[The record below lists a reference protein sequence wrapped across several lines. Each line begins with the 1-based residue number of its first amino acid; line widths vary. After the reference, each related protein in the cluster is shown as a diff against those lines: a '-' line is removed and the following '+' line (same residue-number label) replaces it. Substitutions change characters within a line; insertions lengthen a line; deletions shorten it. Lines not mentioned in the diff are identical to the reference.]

1 VPLFL
6 LGIAGGCGEGDC
18 GLRSAAGGTTGGIWV
33 TGCEVNWLIVG
44 DGACE
49 YVVVCGAY
57 WGTNVRLKGGGEG
70 ENRGA
75 GGITTLGWVL
85 GVERKG
91 GGGTRVCDCKL
102 GCGKANGNMQ
112 DQKKSLRLPFTF
124 TGKDIRADKV
134 MLKCSIPFRF
144 NSFADAEVAYM
155 RDGDEGFALGH
166 NIVTFSV
173 RDIDVNPI
181 KQNFFKSQ
189 ADLDLLYLKDT
200 QVGNNLSL
208 YKLKMPNKLAV
219 IGRPINQFQQFFLKK
234 FDYVIENYDDYTEN
248 TTWINNFLNLY
259 LQ

>member
-1 VPLFL
+1 M
-6 LGIAGGCGEGDC
+6 EM
-18 GLRSAAGGTTGGIWV
+18 
-33 TGCEVNWLIVG
+33 
-44 DGACE
+44 
-49 YVVVCGAY
+49 
-57 WGTNVRLKGGGEG
+57 
-70 ENRGA
+70 
-75 GGITTLGWVL
+75 TLSIKDDLCIVL
-85 GVERKG
+85 GPQYNICYEEAIEQQLQKTTVQMIIFETQDIQR
-91 GGGTRVCDCKL
+91 RIVDS
-102 GCGKANGNMQ
+102 NGNMQ

-189 ADLDLLYLKDT
+189 ADLDLLYFKDT

-208 YKLKMPNKLAV
+208 YKLKMPNKLAA

-248 TTWINNFLNLY
+248 TT
-259 LQ
+259 